1 LTFWRL
7 CQDGDDSVRFL
18 DERLPAVVGPQDAE
32 VRELIRKLD
41 SPRFKER
48 AAAERRL
55 AALGRAAESP
65 LRQALK
71 ADPTP
76 EQRRRIEALLAPLE
90 PSPRPQGK
98 DLRAVRA
105 VTVLEAIATPAAKK
119 LLRRWAERPADPWL
133 ADEAARALAR
143 RPQ

>member
-1 LTFWRL
+1 LTLWRL
-7 CQDGDDSVRFL
+7 RQDGDDSVRLL

-41 SPRFKER
+41 STRFKER
-48 AAAERRL
+48 EAAARRL
-55 AALGRAAESP
+55 AALGRAAEGP

-71 ADPTP
+71 GGPTP
-76 EQRRRIEALLAPLE
+76 EQRRRIEALLAPLA

-105 VTVLEAIATPAAKK
+105 VAVLEGIDTPAARK
-119 LLRRWAERPADPWL
+119 LLRRWSERSGEPWL
-133 ADEAARALAR
+133 ADEAARALTR
-143 RPQ
+143 LP